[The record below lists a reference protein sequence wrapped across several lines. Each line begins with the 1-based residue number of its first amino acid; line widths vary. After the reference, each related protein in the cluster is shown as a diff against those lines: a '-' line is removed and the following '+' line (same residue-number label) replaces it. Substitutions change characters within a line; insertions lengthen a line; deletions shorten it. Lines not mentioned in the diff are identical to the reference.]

1 MQRKI
6 CIILNFL
13 NIYGIRKRQTFTL
26 PSAAFFNTFFFC
38 HLFFYF
44 LFTDQPNVPIF
55 SPRRKY
61 SPWE

>member
-1 MQRKI
+1 MQKKYALYLI
-6 CIILNFL
+6 FL
-13 NIYGIRKRQTFTL
+13 TSMVLEKRQTFTL

-55 SPRRKY
+55 SPSRKY